1 MATYSRR
8 LLSGSTSGKPIKVAA
23 TATLGT
29 AIHTAVAG
37 DNAWDEVYCWVTN
50 TDSSAHTLTI
60 EFGGAT
66 DPDCLIVKAYSI
78 AANSPP
84 IPVLTGQVLNGGL
97 AVTAF
102 ADSANKL
109 LITGFANRIA

>member
-1 MATYSRR
+1 MATFIRK

-29 AIHTAVAG
+29 AIHTAIAG
-37 DNAWDEVYCWVTN
+37 ADSFDEVWLWVTN
-50 TDSSAHTLTI
+50 TDTNPIALTI

-66 DPDCLIVKAYSI
+66 DPDCLIVKAQVIPALSG
-78 AANSPP
+78 PTP
-84 IPVLTGQVLNGGL
+84 IVWGQPLNGGL

-102 ADSANKL
+102 AATANKL
-109 LITGFANRIA
+109 LISGYVNRII